1 MKANFKT
8 TASEYRNIGVYYFLR
23 SMRKFVILSKFLL
36 VICIAALAQDETVTT
51 NDFLEV
57 IQTVAEKSTIHYD
70 APSDTSHVEIRL
82 PTVADLD
89 KFRNDSEFNYSRE
102 IQYEKT
108 LWGLIG
114 YYIAKF
120 FSNLYE
126 IEGSGNWMRWLWI
139 GLLSVVAVFGLI
151 KMFGVDMSGI
161 FFSKPPP
168 PVDLSDMVI
177 DEHVDRNKLG
187 AMLEKA
193 LEEKQYRLA
202 VRLTY
207 LIVLR
212 RLSDAG
218 QIHWQADKTNRSYLN
233 EISNQT
239 LRQSFANLTHLYEY
253 VWYGDFD
260 INAGHYRDIEADFNE
275 LSRRL

>member
-1 MKANFKT
+1 M
-8 TASEYRNIGVYYFLR
+8 VDYFLR
-23 SMRKFVILSKFLL
+23 SMIKLLFFSKLLL
-36 VICIAALAQDETVTT
+36 VICITTSAQDETAG
-51 NDFLEV
+51 NLLEL
-57 IQTVAEKSTIHYD
+57 IQTAPEKSTARYD

-82 PTVADLD
+82 PAAAALD

-102 IQYEKT
+102 IPYEKT
-108 LWGLIG
+108 LWGMIG

-120 FSNLYE
+120 FSSLYE
-126 IEGSGNWMRWLWI
+126 IEGSSNWMRWLWI

-151 KMFGVDMSGI
+151 KMLGVDMSGI

-168 PVDLSDMVI
+168 AVDLSDTVI

-207 LIVLR
+207 LIVLQ

-233 EISNQT
+233 EINDQK
-239 LRQSFANLTHLYEY
+239 LRQPFANLTRLYEY

-260 INAGHYRDIEADFNE
+260 IHAERYRDIENDFDE
-275 LSRRL
+275 LNRLLR